1 MLSNGIIEVNY
12 ITLIVSVIAILSG
25 LLIILQFSRQKYEN
39 QLKALQDEA
48 LFKLKALNE
57 KIELNHSSY
66 EGQINTLNTENRKL
80 DEEKKLIKESYEDK
94 LKTLE
99 RHSAQINNNT
109 IETYEIKLNSLSK
122 IAEAKEQQLLREFDI
137 KEENFN
143 EKITLLE
150 DSKLQMKIEFEN
162 LANKLFDEN
171 QKKSTVNL
179 GQVLTSF
186 KDQLDSFGKRVN
198 EIYNE
203 ETKQRSSLLTE
214 IKSLKE
220 LNNQI
225 ATDAINLT
233 KALKGQNKTQ
243 GDWGE
248 MILSSIL
255 DQTGLRAGKEY
266 TIQGSFNDADGKR
279 LRPDVIVHLPSKKDI
294 VIDSKVSL
302 NSYVNYCKTENEAQ
316 KESSAKDLVK
326 SITTHIKDLSS
337 KRYEEIEGVRT
348 LDFVLMFIPI
358 EGAFILAT
366 SNDDTLFKM
375 AFEHNIMLV
384 SPSTLYVTLRTIE
397 NIWRNEHQNENAQLI
412 SKKAADLYDKFA
424 AFVNDIED
432 IGLNINRT
440 QRSYENALNK
450 LSTGNANLIKRAE
463 EFIQLGV
470 KPKKQIS
477 SKLSVSNSENEE
489 ENEEVFQVNND

>member
-1 MLSNGIIEVNY
+1 MLSSGMIEVNY
-12 ITLIVSVIAILSG
+12 LTLIVAIIAILSG

-39 QLKALQDEA
+39 QLKNLQDEA
-48 LFKLKALNE
+48 LLKLKALNE
-57 KIELNHSSY
+57 RIELNHSSY
-66 EGQINTLNTENRKL
+66 EGQINTLNTSNRKL
-80 DEEKKLIKESYEDK
+80 EEEKKLIKESFEDK

-99 RHSAQINNNT
+99 RHSSEINQNT
-109 IETYEIKLNSLSK
+109 VTTYELKLSNLTKLS
-122 IAEAKEQQLLREFDI
+122 ENKEKQLLREFEI
-137 KEENFN
+137 KEDNFN
-143 EKITLLE
+143 EKIALLE
-150 DSKLQMKIEFEN
+150 QSKQQLKIEFEN

-171 QKKSTVNL
+171 QKKSNINL
-179 GQVLTSF
+179 TQVLTSF

-203 ETKQRSSLLTE
+203 ETIQRTTLLTE
-214 IKSLKE
+214 IKNLKD

-225 ATDAINLT
+225 ATDAVNLT

-255 DQTGLRAGKEY
+255 EQTGLREGKEY
-266 TIQGSFNDADGKR
+266 TVQGSFNDTDGKK

-302 NSYVNYCKTENEAQ
+302 NAYISYSKAETQEHKDN
-316 KESSAKDLVK
+316 SAKELVK
-326 SITTHIKDLSS
+326 SLTSHIKNLSS

-348 LDFVLMFIPI
+348 LDFVLLFIPV

-366 SNDDTLFKM
+366 SSDDNLFKM

-424 AFVNDIED
+424 GFVNDIED
-432 IGLNINRT
+432 IGSNLNKT
-440 QRSYENALNK
+440 QKSYENAMNK
-450 LSTGNANLIKRAE
+450 LTTGNANLIKRAE
-463 EFIQLGV
+463 EFIDLGV
-470 KPKKQIS
+470 KPKKQIIT
-477 SKLSVSNSENEE
+477 KTLSE
-489 ENEEVFQVNND
+489 D

>member
-1 MLSNGIIEVNY
+1 MLSNGVIEISYLTIIVA
-12 ITLIVSVIAILSG
+12 SIAILSG

-39 QLKALQDEA
+39 QLRNLQDEA
-48 LFKLKALNE
+48 LLKLKALNE
-57 KIELNHSSY
+57 RIELNHSSY

-80 DEEKKLIKESYEDK
+80 EEEKKLIKESFEDK
-94 LKTLE
+94 LKILE
-99 RHSAQINNNT
+99 KHSAQLNDNLV
-109 IETYEIKLNSLSK
+109 ETYEIKLSNLVKLS
-122 IAEAKEQQLLREFDI
+122 ENKEKQLLREFEI

-150 DSKLQMKIEFEN
+150 ESKIQMKIEFEN

-171 QKKSTVNL
+171 QKKSNINL

-214 IKSLKE
+214 IKNLKD

-225 ATDAINLT
+225 ATDAVNLT

-255 DQTGLRAGKEY
+255 DQTGLREGKEY
-266 TIQGSFNDADGKR
+266 TIQGSFNDNEGKR

-302 NSYVNYCKTENEAQ
+302 NAYISYCKSENELH
-316 KESSAKDLVK
+316 KETAAKELTK
-326 SITTHIKDLSS
+326 SIISHIKGLSS

-348 LDFVLMFIPI
+348 LDFVLMFIPV

-366 SNDDTLFKM
+366 SSDDNLFKM

-424 AFVNDIED
+424 GFVSDIED
-432 IGLNINRT
+432 IGININKT
-440 QRSYENALNK
+440 QKSYESAMNK
-450 LSTGNANLIKRAE
+450 LSLGNANLIKRAE
-463 EFIQLGV
+463 EFIDLGV

-477 SKLSVSNSENEE
+477 NKFSFDDQE
-489 ENEEVFQVNND
+489 